1 MVAEPRSVEG
11 LPAAWSGRSVVVTGG
26 TSGIGLAIAEAFLN
40 AGTRVIVTGR
50 SEARGADA
58 LALLAP
64 HGEAHFVAGDAGTEA
79 AADTLKSRATAL
91 LGGVDTLVCAAGLN
105 RRSPPEDL
113 TLADWDAVLDANLK
127 AVFLSC
133 RALHPLLRDSGDGR
147 IITLGS
153 MLSVLANE
161 ASSAYAAAKG
171 GVVQFTRSMAV
182 SWAEDGIRA
191 NTVLPGWVDT
201 PFNDPFTRQMGGRDA
216 LEGYVREQIP
226 MGRWASADEIAEALL
241 FLASDRSSFM
251 TGQALVIDGGEC
263 LG

>member
-1 MVAEPRSVEG
+1 MTE
-11 LPAAWSGRSVVVTGG
+11 LFDLSGRRVVVTGG

-40 AGTRVIVTGR
+40 AGARVIVTGR

-79 AADTLKSRATAL
+79 AADTLKSRAAAL

-191 NTVLPGWVDT
+191 NTILPGWVDT
-201 PFNDPFTRQMGGRDA
+201 PLTQQARREMPALDA
-216 LEGYVREQIP
+216 RVKARTPL
-226 MGRWASADEIAEALL
+226 GRWGKPEEMAGAVL
-241 FLASDRSSFM
+241 FLASPAARFV
-251 TGQALVIDGGEC
+251 TGAALPVDGGY
-263 LG
+263 LARG

>member
-1 MVAEPRSVEG
+1 M
-11 LPAAWSGRSVVVTGG
+11 
-26 TSGIGLAIAEAFLN
+26 
-40 AGTRVIVTGR
+40 
-50 SEARGADA
+50 
-58 LALLAP
+58 
-64 HGEAHFVAGDAGTEA
+64 
-79 AADTLKSRATAL
+79 
-91 LGGVDTLVCAAGLN
+91 DTLVCAAGLN

-191 NTVLPGWVDT
+191 NTILPGWVDT
-201 PFNDPFTRQMGGRDA
+201 PLTQQARREMPALDA
-216 LEGYVREQIP
+216 RVKARTPL
-226 MGRWASADEIAEALL
+226 GRWGKPEEMAGAVL
-241 FLASDRSSFM
+241 FLASPAARFV
-251 TGQALVIDGGEC
+251 TGAALPVDGGY
-263 LG
+263 LARG